1 MRDSGLEPM
10 HLGSKVH
17 VLHEDIIPSHRLS
30 LMGVNILRRTW
41 ATGVLVPLREEAG
54 TPTEEQQ

>member
-10 HLGSKVH
+10 HLGCKVH

-30 LMGVNILRRTW
+30 PMGVNILRRTW
-41 ATGVLVPLREEAG
+41 ATSVLVPLREEARM
-54 TPTEEQQ
+54 PTEEQQ